1 MNFTTRPE
9 LIGTFGAVT
18 STHWLGS
25 AVGMSILESGGN
37 AFDAAVATGFTLQ
50 VVEPHLNGP
59 GGDLP
64 AIFYSARED
73 KVRVLCAQGPAPAA
87 AKIEHFRSLDLD
99 TVPGSG
105 LLPAVI
111 PGAFYG
117 WMQLLKDFGT
127 KRLRDVL
134 EPAIYYAGTGYP
146 IVPNIANTIGKVSKL
161 FQTEWTT
168 SGEIYLNN
176 GQVPEIGS
184 LHRNEKLAETYRR
197 LVDEAEKSSADR
209 EGQIEAALKLWREGY
224 VATAI
229 DEFFQS
235 NEILDPSGRRHS
247 GLLTGEDMA
256 NWMPTYEDPCAV
268 PFGDYEV
275 FKCGFWSQGP
285 VMLQQLSILKN
296 IDLANLSSLDP
307 EFVHATVE
315 AAKLAFADREAWYGD
330 PEFFD
335 VPAATLLSDE
345 YGKDRARLIGS
356 DASLEFLPGS
366 PNAREPNVH
375 AALTTS
381 GEPGP
386 NAELM
391 GIGEPTVQSSGTSKG
406 DTVHIDIIDSEG
418 NLVSCTPSGGWLQ
431 SSPVIPELGFCLGNR
446 GQMFWLDEHSASSLV
461 PGKRPRTTLSPSL
474 AFRNGRPYMGFG
486 TPGGDQQDQW
496 ATIFFL
502 RHALFEHN
510 LQETIDLPSYH
521 SEHFPS
527 SFWPRGRSPGK
538 LVLEGRFD
546 DQVTNALQNK
556 GHVVH
561 VGDLWSE
568 GRMTAASRQG
578 KLLKAAANPR
588 GMQGYAVAR

>member
-64 AIFYSARED
+64 AIFYSVRED

-87 AKIEHFRSLDLD
+87 ANIEHFRSLDLD

-111 PGAFYG
+111 PGAFCG

-127 KRLRDVL
+127 KRLREVL
-134 EPAIYYAGTGYP
+134 EPAIYYARTGYP

-197 LVDEAEKSSADR
+197 LVEEAEKSSADR

-247 GLLTGEDMA
+247 GLLTG
-256 NWMPTYEDPCAV
+256 
-268 PFGDYEV
+268 
-275 FKCGFWSQGP
+275 
-285 VMLQQLSILKN
+285 
-296 IDLANLSSLDP
+296 
-307 EFVHATVE
+307 
-315 AAKLAFADREAWYGD
+315 
-330 PEFFD
+330 
-335 VPAATLLSDE
+335 
-345 YGKDRARLIGS
+345 
-356 DASLEFLPGS
+356 
-366 PNAREPNVH
+366 
-375 AALTTS
+375 
-381 GEPGP
+381 
-386 NAELM
+386 
-391 GIGEPTVQSSGTSKG
+391 
-406 DTVHIDIIDSEG
+406 
-418 NLVSCTPSGGWLQ
+418 
-431 SSPVIPELGFCLGNR
+431 
-446 GQMFWLDEHSASSLV
+446 
-461 PGKRPRTTLSPSL
+461 
-474 AFRNGRPYMGFG
+474 
-486 TPGGDQQDQW
+486 
-496 ATIFFL
+496 
-502 RHALFEHN
+502 
-510 LQETIDLPSYH
+510 
-521 SEHFPS
+521 
-527 SFWPRGRSPGK
+527 
-538 LVLEGRFD
+538 
-546 DQVTNALQNK
+546 
-556 GHVVH
+556 
-561 VGDLWSE
+561 
-568 GRMTAASRQG
+568 
-578 KLLKAAANPR
+578 
-588 GMQGYAVAR
+588 